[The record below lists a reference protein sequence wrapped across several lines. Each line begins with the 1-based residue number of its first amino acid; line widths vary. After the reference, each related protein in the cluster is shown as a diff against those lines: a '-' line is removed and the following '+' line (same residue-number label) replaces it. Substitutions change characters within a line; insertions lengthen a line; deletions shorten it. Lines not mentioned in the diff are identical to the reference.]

1 MPQGKQN
8 QKCLYNKNKIDNM
21 ETPAKRKAEIREFIS
36 SLMDVTEIYQKNS
49 HEAEELLMEG
59 MQIKWYQFAKRIEWK
74 NRVILLLGDRIKNK
88 ISFDKV
94 MKEFNEVDLY

>member
-1 MPQGKQN
+1 
-8 QKCLYNKNKIDNM
+8 M
-21 ETPAKRKAEIREFIS
+21 ETPATRKAEIREFIN
-36 SLMDVTEIYQKNS
+36 SLMDVTEIYQNNA
-49 HEAEELLMEG
+49 HNAEELLMEG